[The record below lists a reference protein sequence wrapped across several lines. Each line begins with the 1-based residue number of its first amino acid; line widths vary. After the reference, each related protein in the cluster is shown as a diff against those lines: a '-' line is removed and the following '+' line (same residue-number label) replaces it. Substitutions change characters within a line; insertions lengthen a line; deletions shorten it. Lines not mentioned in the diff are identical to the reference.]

1 MGRILFAWEL
11 GLNRG
16 HAARIA
22 PLAAALTA
30 AGHEVRI
37 AARDPSAFESF
48 ALPAALPCAAA
59 PRAPRPAAARGTA
72 AGYAGIL
79 LAQGWHE
86 PAGLAALVAAWQG
99 MFRACDSDL
108 VILDHAPTAGVAARL
123 LGLPTLA
130 LGNGFELPPWP
141 LPPFPG
147 ATPEAARQEEAC
159 ALAALRGATGQ
170 RIEGL
175 PQTLG
180 ELLATGPRALLTFAE
195 LDHYGPRDTAAY
207 FGPLFDLSP
216 RPRADW
222 LPGPGPRIFAVV
234 QPDLPGVDAIIAG
247 LAASDLNVL
256 AYAPGPGAGKGG
268 GDSGRVRRMGK
279 LIDLAPL
286 LGEADLLFSYGAEAT
301 TLRFLLAGVPA
312 LTLPFHQEAAM
323 AARRQEALGVT
334 VSLRGNPGSR
344 GIAAALRQAV
354 AMPELRRAAQAFA
367 ARHGAWSVEA
377 CVRSL
382 LARVEE
388 LL

>member
-22 PLAAALTA
+22 PLAAALA
-30 AGHEVRI
+30 QAGHEVRI
-37 AARDPSAFESF
+37 AARDPSAFENIAF
-48 ALPAALPCAAA
+48 PAALPCAAA
-59 PRAPRPAAARGTA
+59 PRAPHPAPAPRAA

-86 PAGLAALVAAWQG
+86 PACLGSLVAAWQG
-99 MFRACDSDL
+99 VFRSCDCDL

-123 LGLPTLA
+123 LGLPTLS

-147 ATPEAARQEEAC
+147 ATPDAARQEEAS
-159 ALAALRGATGQ
+159 ALAALRGAAGQ
-170 RIEGL
+170 RLAGL
-175 PQTLG
+175 PQSLG
-180 ELLATGPRALLTFAE
+180 GLLATGPRVLLTFAE
-195 LDHYGPRDTAAY
+195 LDHYGPRGTAPY
-207 FGPLFDLSP
+207 FGPLFDPSP

-234 QPDLPGVDAIIAG
+234 QPELPGVDAILAG
-247 LAASDLNVL
+247 LAASGLNVL
-256 AYAPGPGAGKGG
+256 AYAPGLGAG
-268 GDSGRVRRMGK
+268 DAGRVRRVDR

-301 TLRFLLAGVPA
+301 TLRFLLAGIPA

-323 AARRQEALGVT
+323 AAQRQEALGVT

-344 GIAAALRQAV
+344 GLAAALRQAV

-367 ARHGAWSVEA
+367 ARHADWSVEA
-377 CVRSL
+377 NIRAL
-382 LARVEE
+382 LARVTE